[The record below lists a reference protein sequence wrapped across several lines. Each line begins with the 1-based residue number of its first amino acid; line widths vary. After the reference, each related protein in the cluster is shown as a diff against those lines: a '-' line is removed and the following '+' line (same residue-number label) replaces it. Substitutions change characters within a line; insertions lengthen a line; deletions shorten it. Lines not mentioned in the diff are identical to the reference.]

1 MPGMP
6 DWFAK
11 TPEMMALDKYFS
23 LVDAKTPTE
32 LTRRYTAALA
42 QIKTT
47 DGYAGYSTAMNRHM
61 TRAQVEASLAGHFEG
76 DWVHHNYLRDPKAA
90 SQLGGLFWP
99 SIPSTTVVH
108 GLRRGMELAIHKALG
123 DTQLAKLGYSQRY
136 RHALFAQERAYGVE
150 LDRVLP
156 MAMSWNCVAPTGSD
170 FFDVAAL
177 RGPTIVEFAV
187 ATPQPYGVSM
197 SKRLLSMVDYGVIAT
212 HEADEPKPRKTPARK
227 AAAKKAPARKTA
239 AKKTAAKKTAA
250 RKQATS
256 R

>member
-23 LVDAKTPTE
+23 LVDARTTSE

-42 QIKTT
+42 QLKTT
-47 DGYAGYSTAMNRHM
+47 GGYAGYSTAMNKHM

-76 DWVHHNYLRDPKAA
+76 DWVHHNYLRDPAN
-90 SQLGGLFWP
+90 QGHLGGLFWP
-99 SIPSTTVVH
+99 SIPSTKVVH
-108 GLRRGMELAIHKALG
+108 SLRRGMELAIHKALG
-123 DTQLAKLGYSQRY
+123 DAQLARLGYAQRY
-136 RHALFAQERAYGVE
+136 RDALFAQERAYRVE

-156 MAMSWNCVAPTGSD
+156 IAMSWNCVAPTGSD

-197 SKRLLSMVDYGVIAT
+197 SQRLLSMVDYGVIAT
-212 HEADEPKPRKTPARK
+212 HEP
-227 AAAKKAPARKTA
+227 AAKKAPARKAGAKKTVKKAPAKKAA
-239 AKKTAAKKTAA
+239 AKKAAAKKKA
-250 RKQATS
+250 
-256 R
+256 